1 MINYT
6 IGLVRRKGP
15 IIFDRL
21 IGKWVTEN
29 SQLSKTTTQTSCSGV
44 PCAFIRIVGTFLL
57 PCGGGLASALLLRVG
72 ETCFFIFSSRI
83 HFPSGRNNLN
93 LEERM
98 AAVTKRKFDVNNVET
113 VQSLISENKINVNR
127 RVNGSPLVSV
137 SPNPD
142 VIKLLIEH
150 NVNLNELDDNGKPPI
165 FCHIDN
171 MEIFDILVEA
181 KADLLFKVQDGR
193 SLLHEISNKIASNS
207 EELSAEIAM
216 MEKLISLGI
225 PVDIQD
231 QLGRTPLFGTKHPE
245 KAWAL
250 IKAGANVNHHSREQR
265 ANSPLLYCACN
276 VDGSN
281 ILRDIRLAQ
290 LLLDNGADRD
300 HCDLYG
306 YCFAHLFWRNFECC
320 NTLFN
325 KLFKLLSKESFP
337 NDILNLLEFPY
348 WVPCTYSYGMFENI
362 EKSFKQNPLCNSRL
376 SFSHRLSWMK
386 SRDKKSAWWNA
397 VPLVSWIILSILFF
411 WLIPLLIPFNP
422 SGLIILIIAICFTF
436 LISEYYSAKSRL
448 MCIQLQ
454 NIIRKHNPEAVPAAI
469 AYNVKLNF
477 VQKLL
482 MKIAG
487 YREDQKDLIR

>member
-1 MINYT
+1 
-6 IGLVRRKGP
+6 
-15 IIFDRL
+15 
-21 IGKWVTEN
+21 
-29 SQLSKTTTQTSCSGV
+29 
-44 PCAFIRIVGTFLL
+44 
-57 PCGGGLASALLLRVG
+57 
-72 ETCFFIFSSRI
+72 
-83 HFPSGRNNLN
+83 
-93 LEERM
+93 M

-137 SPNPD
+137 SQNPD

-181 KADLLFKVQDGR
+181 KADLLFKVQKGR

-250 IKAGANVNHHSREQR
+250 IKAGANVNHHSQEQR
-265 ANSPLLYCACN
+265 ANTPLLYCADNAVCDH
-276 VDGSN
+276 VHIS
-281 ILRDIRLAQ
+281 RVFRLAQ

-306 YCFAHLFWRNFECC
+306 YCFAHLFWGHFVWG
-320 NTLFN
+320 N

-337 NDILNLLEFPY
+337 YDILNLLQFPY
-348 WVPCTYSYGMFENI
+348 WVPDTYRYGTFEEN
-362 EKSFKQNPLCNSRL
+362 EKSFKQNPLCDSLL

-411 WLIPLLIPFNP
+411 LLIPLLIPFNP

>member
-1 MINYT
+1 
-6 IGLVRRKGP
+6 
-15 IIFDRL
+15 
-21 IGKWVTEN
+21 
-29 SQLSKTTTQTSCSGV
+29 
-44 PCAFIRIVGTFLL
+44 
-57 PCGGGLASALLLRVG
+57 
-72 ETCFFIFSSRI
+72 
-83 HFPSGRNNLN
+83 
-93 LEERM
+93 M

-137 SPNPD
+137 SQNPD

-216 MEKLISLGI
+216 MEILISLGI

-231 QLGRTPLFGTKHPE
+231 QLGRTPLFGTRHPE

-250 IKAGANVNHHSREQR
+250 IKAGADVNHHSQEQR
-265 ANSPLLYCACN
+265 ANSPLLYCAAYIDYDSISRN
-276 VDGSN
+276 F
-281 ILRDIRLAQ
+281 RLVQ

-306 YCFAHLFWRNFECC
+306 HCFSHHFWNC
-320 NTLFN
+320 FN
-325 KLFKLLSKESFP
+325 NCFDNDLFKFLSKRSLP
-337 NDILNLLEFPY
+337 YDILNLLRFPY
-348 WVPCTYSYGMFENI
+348 WVLDIHFSWKFENI
-362 EKSFKQNPLCNSRL
+362 KKSFKQNPLCDRDLGFSYNLSR
-376 SFSHRLSWMK
+376 MK
-386 SRDKKSAWWNA
+386 SLSRKHDWRITISI
-397 VPLVSWIILSILFF
+397 VSWSIFF
-411 WLIPLLIPFNP
+411 FLLCWLTPLLIRFNP
-422 SGLIILIIAICFTF
+422 SGLRISIIAFCFTF
-436 LISEYYSAKSRL
+436 LISAYYSAKSRM
-448 MCIQLQ
+448 MCIQLR

-469 AYNVKLNF
+469 VYNVKLNF

-487 YREDQKDLIR
+487 HREDQKDLIN

>member
-1 MINYT
+1 
-6 IGLVRRKGP
+6 
-15 IIFDRL
+15 
-21 IGKWVTEN
+21 
-29 SQLSKTTTQTSCSGV
+29 
-44 PCAFIRIVGTFLL
+44 
-57 PCGGGLASALLLRVG
+57 
-72 ETCFFIFSSRI
+72 
-83 HFPSGRNNLN
+83 
-93 LEERM
+93 M

-137 SPNPD
+137 SKNPD
-142 VIKLLIEH
+142 VIKLLIKH

-181 KADLLFKVQDGR
+181 KADLLFKVNNGR

-250 IKAGANVNHHSREQR
+250 IKAGANVNHHSQEQR
-265 ANSPLLYCACN
+265 ANTPLLYCADNAVCDHIHISR
-276 VDGSN
+276 VF
-281 ILRDIRLAQ
+281 RLAQ

-306 YCFAHLFWRNFECC
+306 YCFAHLFWGHFVWG
-320 NTLFN
+320 N

-337 NDILNLLEFPY
+337 YDILNLLQFPY
-348 WVPCTYSYGMFENI
+348 WVPDTYRYGTFEEN
-362 EKSFKQNPLCNSRL
+362 EKSFKQNPLCDSLL

-386 SRDKKSAWWNA
+386 YRDKKFARWNA
-397 VPLVSWIILSILFF
+397 VPTVSGIVSGILFF
-411 WLIPLLIPFNP
+411 LLIPLLTPFNP
-422 SGLIILIIAICFTF
+422 SGLIILIIAICFTS
-436 LISEYYSAKSRL
+436 LIGTYYSAKSD
-448 MCIQLQ
+448 MMYIQLI
-454 NIIRKHNPEAVPAAI
+454 NIIRKHNPDAVPAAI